1 MGINHSNLVERA
13 KEILRER
20 GFKEDEIHEEFWF
33 KNYRID
39 VAGWSTE
46 KKIAIECGYSSSRKR
61 EELKEFF
68 DEVLYLPYEIGV
80 PRISPEVE
88 SVESSNLS
96 SMGKYT
102 RLKLLLM
109 RDSDILFEIPLCM
122 EDWPKDSLKNEL
134 TSFEREF
141 HQFSKLFDA
150 LSHETRL
157 RMMKRLFED
166 DDQTLGFGDFMKD
179 LALNPKIVWESAK
192 KLREGGLI
200 VKSSDGRYRCSVSGQ
215 AEFLM
220 VSLALRR
227 LLQALKE
234 LEEL

>member
-1 MGINHSNLVERA
+1 M
-13 KEILRER
+13 KLR
-20 GFKEDEIHEEFWF
+20 
-33 KNYRID
+33 
-39 VAGWSTE
+39 
-46 KKIAIECGYSSSRKR
+46 
-61 EELKEFF
+61 
-68 DEVLYLPYEIGV
+68 
-80 PRISPEVE
+80 
-88 SVESSNLS
+88 
-96 SMGKYT
+96 
-102 RLKLLLM
+102 LLLVK
-109 RDSDILFEIPLCM
+109 DNQVLFEVPLSM
-122 EDWPKDSLKNEL
+122 EDWPRDRLADEL

-141 HQFSKLFDA
+141 EKYSKFYQA

-157 RMMKRLFED
+157 RMMKRILED
-166 DDQTLGFGDFMKD
+166 EDLSLGFADFMRD

-200 VKSSDGRYRCSVSGQ
+200 VKSSDGKYRCSVSGQ